1 MKNILVSK
9 TFWLNMAIILFVIS
23 ETNIPLIP
31 IKYLLTLGAIAN
43 IIIRINFL
51 EDINSMVA
59 EKMINRRY
67 NFLNTKIIPKSVK
80 NPVFTNI
87 LK

>member
-1 MKNILVSK
+1 MKNILFSK
-9 TFWLNMAIILFVIS
+9 AFWLNMAIILFVIS
-23 ETNIPLIP
+23 ETQIPIIP

-51 EDINSMVA
+51 EDINAMVA

-67 NFLNTKIIPKSVK
+67 KLINSKINNTTNKIS
-80 NPVFTNI
+80 
-87 LK
+87 L